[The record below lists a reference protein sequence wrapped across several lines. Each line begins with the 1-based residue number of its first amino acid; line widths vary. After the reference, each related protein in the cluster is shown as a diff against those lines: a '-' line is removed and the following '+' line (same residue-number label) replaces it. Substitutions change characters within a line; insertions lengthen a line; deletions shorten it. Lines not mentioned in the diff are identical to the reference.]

1 MFVGAMGPPGGGRND
16 ISSRFMRHLQVVSID
31 DFDENTMLRIFYTI
45 SEWHFA
51 KGFESVFNRMG
62 KVRSV
67 YCRFYLPHS

>member
-1 MFVGAMGPPGGGRND
+1 
-16 ISSRFMRHLQVVSID
+16 MRHLQVVSID